1 MTTQT
6 NSHSVTQTKTSTSNV
21 ASISA
26 IFFGFVLILAIGFSP
41 IEAVHNATHD
51 NRHATGFPCH

>member
-6 NSHSVTQTKTSTSNV
+6 NSHSAIQTTTTSNV

-26 IFFGFVLILAIGFSP
+26 IFFGVVLILAIGFSP
-41 IEAVHNATHD
+41 VEAVHNATHD

>member
-6 NSHSVTQTKTSTSNV
+6 NLYPNIQTAVTHKLAAISV
-21 ASISA
+21 
-26 IFFGFVLILAIGFSP
+26 IFLGLALILAVGFTP
-41 IEAVHNATHD
+41 LEVVHNATHD